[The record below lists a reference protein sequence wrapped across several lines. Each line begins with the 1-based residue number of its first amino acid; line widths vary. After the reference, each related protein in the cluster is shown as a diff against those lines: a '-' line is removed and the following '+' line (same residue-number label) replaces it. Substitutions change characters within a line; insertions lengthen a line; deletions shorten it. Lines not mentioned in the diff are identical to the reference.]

1 MAYFVNASGVE
12 FEVLSK
18 GEHTI
23 GRGPLLKVNKDFNVF
38 IFAPPPFRLQTREC
52 LEIMQQLK

>member
-1 MAYFVNASGVE
+1 MAKRRGSTIKMAYFVNASGVQ

-23 GRGPLLKVNKDFNVF
+23 GRGPLLKVNLKNNLF
-38 IFAPPPFRLQTREC
+38 IFAPSFRL
-52 LEIMQQLK
+52 